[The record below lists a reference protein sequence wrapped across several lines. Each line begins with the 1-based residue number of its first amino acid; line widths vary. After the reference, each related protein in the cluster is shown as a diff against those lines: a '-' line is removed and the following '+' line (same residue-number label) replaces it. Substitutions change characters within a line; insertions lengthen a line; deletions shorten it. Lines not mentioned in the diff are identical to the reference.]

1 MTVFHWGILGTGNI
15 ASSMAEALALVPDAM
30 CAAVA
35 SRTLNKARAFAE
47 RWGISR
53 AHWSYEALLAD
64 ASIDIVYV
72 ATPNACHRDNIL
84 AALAAGKHVLCE
96 KPMTLS
102 AADSAACFEAAE
114 KRGLFLME
122 ALWTAFFPAMQKAI
136 ELVQSGAI
144 GTPRHLSANFVSY
157 RDPKTHPT
165 LFDPGLG
172 GGARNDLGIYPV
184 AAALLLAGPIANA
197 TVKSMLGPTGVDEMT
212 AMVLEHENGCI
223 AQLACGFR
231 VNMPIAVRVTGD
243 LGYIVIDENFHR
255 PRHVCIASE
264 GHSGRYDLPPLGVGY
279 AHEVVAMQRYLM
291 GRDRPTPTWGK
302 TETLACARVLEGG

>member
-35 SRTLNKARAFAE
+35 SRTLNKARVFAD

-53 AHWSYEALLAD
+53 AHGSYDALLAD

-72 ATPNACHRDNIL
+72 ATPNACHKDNIL

-144 GTPRHLSANFVSY
+144 GTPRHLSANFISY

-197 TVKSMLGPTGVDEMT
+197 TTTSVLGPTGVDEMT

-231 VNMPIAVRVTGD
+231 VEMPIAVRVTGD
-243 LGYIVIDENFHR
+243 LGHLDIAENFHR
-255 PRHVCIASE
+255 PRQVCIASE
-264 GHSGRYDLPPLGVGY
+264 GQSARYDLPPLGVGY
-279 AHEVVAMQRYLM
+279 AHEVVAMQSYLT

-302 TETLACARVLEGG
+302 TETLACARVLAGR

>member
-1 MTVFHWGILGTGNI
+1 MTVFQWGILGTGNI
-15 ASSMAEALALVPDAM
+15 ASSMAKALALVPDAM

-35 SRTLNKARAFAE
+35 SRTLNKARTFAD

-53 AHWSYEALLAD
+53 AHGSYDALLAD
-64 ASIDIVYV
+64 PSIDIVYV
-72 ATPNACHRDNIL
+72 ATPNACHKDNIL

-102 AADSAACFEAAE
+102 ASDSAACFDAAE

-144 GTPRHLSANFVSY
+144 GTPRHLSANFISY

-197 TVKSMLGPTGVDEMT
+197 TVKSVHGPTGVDEMT

-231 VNMPIAVRVTGD
+231 VEMPIAVRVTGD
-243 LGYIVIDENFHR
+243 LGHLDIAENFHR
-255 PRHVCIASE
+255 PRQVCIASE
-264 GHSGRYDLPPLGVGY
+264 GQSARYDLEPLGVGY
-279 AHEVVAMQRYLM
+279 AHEVVAMQSFLTD
-291 GRDRPTPTWGK
+291 RDRPTPTWGRA
-302 TETLACARVLEGG
+302 ETLACARVLEGR